1 MPKRPAIR
9 KTLKPAEE
17 FDVAAPVSVSIQKH
31 LAVIVRGYRD
41 AVRRLVEA
49 DRTSDG
55 DAVHI
60 ALTEATNWLDSL
72 AEQTPVRSDTHV
84 QAVLFARRRSHHQW
98 GAITYRDDAGVYR
111 WRPGATSGR
120 TGCPRRVSAHRAAP
134 SGTNHGVTVADRLT
148 PAS

>member
-1 MPKRPAIR
+1 M
-9 KTLKPAEE
+9 
-17 FDVAAPVSVSIQKH
+17 
-31 LAVIVRGYRD
+31 IVRGYRD
-41 AVRRLVEA
+41 AVRRLVGA

-84 QAVLFARRRSHHQW
+84 QAVLFARQRSHHQW

-111 WRPGATSGR
+111 WRPAGQLPTPPDVKHKNPHGEKVYVQHLAGQAVLDVFR
-120 TGCPRRVSAHRAAP
+120 HIEPRLPGLITA
-134 SGTNHGVTVADRLT
+134 
-148 PAS
+148 